1 MRILYLALFSL
12 IGSFTFAQTGT
23 ISGKITD
30 AKTGEDIIGAN
41 VSIQGTQV
49 GAATD
54 LEGKFSIANL
64 KPGTYSIVVSFIT
77 YKTQTIPDVV
87 VASEKITTLN
97 ISLQEDATELEEIVV
112 TAVRETST
120 DVNLLKA
127 IKDNKL
133 VVSGIS
139 AQTISRSLDSDAA
152 QVVKRIPGVTII
164 QDRFIVIRGLNERY
178 NATMLHNA
186 YAPSM
191 ESDTRSFSFDL
202 IPSNIIDQ
210 VLIFKSPAPEL
221 PGDFSGGAVKIFTKG
236 IPDEN
241 STIIDMGI
249 GYRSGTSLKSFYAE
263 ERRSGHW
270 MGFNDGANDLPAGFP
285 SNFNGLSNDQINAAG
300 RSLPNNWKEQK
311 YNAGLDSKF
320 SITHNFR
327 KDIGKLQIGNVT
339 SVNYSNSKTI
349 FNIENISYEA
359 YDFTTNS
366 EKQRFNYGDT
376 QYSQEILAGL
386 VHNWAVRL
394 SSNHFLEFK
403 NLYNQL
409 SSYRFVDRFGDQFAQ
424 SFVFDNSAFYNEYR
438 GFYSGQLVG
447 THKLFNETTL
457 IEWVGG
463 YGKSFNDLP
472 DYRRFR
478 RNVYDREN
486 RLSTLFIPIPQ
497 SPDFFGKF
505 YSEMEEDVYTGSITV
520 DQKIKFKNAE
530 SFNPSVKFGAF
541 YEDKERVFD
550 ARNLGFVQG
559 FNFDSDLIALPV
571 EELFAGEG
579 NININGGIRVNENFN
594 PTNSYVASNRL
605 FATFLSLN
613 IPIGRFNI
621 SGGVRVEN
629 NVQQLKSA
637 TTTGPI
643 LVDNP
648 IVSWLPSGTISY
660 SISDKMAI
668 KAVAGKTLNRPEF
681 REIAPFSFYDFI
693 FDATISGNVFL
704 ENSSVTNVDLR
715 WELYPSATETITVAL
730 FYKDFNS
737 PIEKLFTAF
746 GSEQP
751 TFQFINLESAY
762 SRGIEIDA
770 RKSLSA
776 IPSAFLNKLS
786 VLVNVALIQ
795 SRVTLGEEASQLA
808 EAKDRPL
815 QGQSP
820 YIVNT
825 GLFYNDDDK
834 SFQVNLMYNV
844 IGQRIFAVGGSF
856 IPDTYEMPRNQ
867 LDLSIRKGIGER
879 FTLKAGIRDI
889 LSQDFLLLQDGNED
903 GKLDR
908 KNDQAIRRFN
918 PGRSFS
924 LGVSIKL

>member
-1 MRILYLALFSL
+1 MRIIHVLFFSLFS
-12 IGSFTFAQTGT
+12 TFVSAQTCAIQGTITDAQTGET
-23 ISGKITD
+23 IV
-30 AKTGEDIIGAN
+30 GAN
-41 VSIQGTQV
+41 ISIQGTQI
-49 GAATD
+49 GGSSD
-54 LEGKFSIANL
+54 IDGKFCINNL
-64 KPGTYSIVVSFIT
+64 TPGDYTLLVSFIS
-77 YKTQTIPDVV
+77 YKTQVLPGTIVDEDN
-87 VASEKITTLN
+87 STTIN
-97 ISLQEDATELEEIVV
+97 ISMIEDATELGEVV
-112 TAVRETST
+112 ITAVRETST
-120 DVNLLKA
+120 DIHLLKT
-127 IKDNKL
+127 IRDSKL

-139 AQTISRSLDSDAA
+139 AQSISRSLDSDAG

-191 ESDTRSFSFDL
+191 ESDTRSFSFDV

-210 VLIFKSPAPEL
+210 VLIYKSPAPEL

-241 STIIDMGI
+241 STFIDMSI
-249 GYRSGTSLKSFYAE
+249 GYRSGTSLKNFYAE
-263 ERRSGHW
+263 ERRPGHW
-270 MGFNDGANDLPAGFP
+270 LGMNDGANDIPAGFP
-285 SNFNGLSNDQINAAG
+285 SNFTNLSNDQVNAAG
-300 RSLPNNWKEQK
+300 RSLPNNWKERE

-327 KDIGKLQIGNVT
+327 KDVGKLQIGNVT

-349 FNIENISYEA
+349 FNIDNISYEA
-359 YDFTTNS
+359 FDFGTNLS
-366 EKQRFNYGDT
+366 KERFNYDDV
-376 QYSQEILAGL
+376 QYSQEILTGL
-386 VHNWAVRL
+386 VHNWAVRF
-394 SSNHFLEFK
+394 SDNHFLEFK

-424 SFVFDNSAFYNEYR
+424 GFVFDNSAFYNEYR

-447 THKLFNETTL
+447 THKLFNEGTL
-457 IEWVGG
+457 VEWVGG
-463 YGKSFNDLP
+463 YGRSFNELP

-478 RNVYDREN
+478 RNVYDRES
-486 RLSTLFIPIPQ
+486 RSSTLFIPIAQ

-505 YSEMEEDVYTGSITV
+505 YSEMEEDVYTGSITI
-520 DQKIKFKNAE
+520 DQKIRFKNAE
-530 SFNPSVKFGAF
+530 SFDPSVKFGAF
-541 YEDKERVFD
+541 YESKERVFD

-559 FNFDSDLIALPV
+559 FNFNSDLRELPV
-571 EELFAGEG
+571 DELFGGEG

-594 PTNSYVASNRL
+594 PTNSYVASNTL
-605 FATFLSLN
+605 FAPFVSLN
-613 IPIGRFNI
+613 IPIGRFDV

-629 NVQQLKSA
+629 NEQQLRSA

-648 IVSWLPSGTISY
+648 IISWLPSGTIAY

-704 ENSSVTNVDLR
+704 RNSFVTNIDLR
-715 WELYPSATETITVAL
+715 WELYPRATETVSVAL
-730 FYKDFNS
+730 FHKDFDS

-751 TFQFINLESAY
+751 TFQFINLQRAY
-762 SRGIEIDA
+762 SRGIEIDV
-770 RKSLSA
+770 RKSLSSS
-776 IPSAFLNKLS
+776 PSSFLGRLS
-786 VLVNVALIQ
+786 ALVNVALIQ
-795 SRVTLGEEASQLA
+795 SKVTLGAEASQLA

-820 YIVNT
+820 YIINT
-825 GLFYNDDDK
+825 GLFYSDDEK
-834 SFQVNLMYNV
+834 NFQLNLLYNV
-844 IGQRIFAVGGSF
+844 IGKRIFAVGGSF
-856 IPDTYEMPRNQ
+856 VPDTYEMPRNQ

-889 LSQDFLLLQDGNED
+889 LSQDFILLQDGNED
-903 GKLDR
+903 GRLDR
-908 KNDQAIRRFN
+908 NNDQAFRRFN

-924 LGVSIKL
+924 LGISTKL

>member
-1 MRILYLALFSL
+1 MSKNLYLVLFILS
-12 IGSFTFAQTGT
+12 SFTAFAQNGSIDGT
-23 ISGKITD
+23 VLD
-30 AKTGEDIIGAN
+30 ASNAEPIIGAN
-41 VSIQGTQV
+41 VYIEGTTV
-49 GAATD
+49 GASTD
-54 LEGKFSIANL
+54 LDGKFIIKNI
-64 KPGTYSIVVSFIT
+64 KPGTYNIVVSFIT
-77 YKTQTIPDVV
+77 YKMQVLSGITVDEGRSTTINVDL
-87 VASEKITTLN
+87 I
-97 ISLQEDATELEEIVV
+97 EDATELSAVV
-112 TAVRETST
+112 VSAVREIST
-120 DVNLLKA
+120 DISLIKA
-127 IKDNKL
+127 IRESKL

-139 AQTISRSLDSDAA
+139 AQSISKSLDSDAA
-152 QVVKRIPGVTII
+152 QVVKRIPGVTIV

-191 ESDTRSFSFDL
+191 EADNRSFSFDV

-241 STIIDMGI
+241 STIVDMSM
-249 GYRSGTSLKSFYAE
+249 GYRSGTSLRSFYAD
-263 ERRSGHW
+263 ERRPGHW
-270 MGFNDGANDLPAGFP
+270 LGMNDGANNLPTGFP
-285 SNFNGLSNDQINAAG
+285 ANFTGLSNDEVNTAG

-320 SITHNFR
+320 SITQNFR
-327 KDIGKLQIGNVT
+327 KDFGKLQIGNVT

-349 FNIENISYEA
+349 FSIDNISYEA
-359 YDFTTNS
+359 FDFNTNLS
-366 EKQRFNYGDT
+366 NQRFNYDDI
-376 QYSQEILAGL
+376 QYTQEILLGL
-386 VHNWAVRL
+386 VHNWAVRINE
-394 SSNHFLEFK
+394 NHFLEFK

-409 SSYRFVDRFGDQFAQ
+409 SSYRFVDRFGDQIAQ
-424 SFVFDNSAFYNEYR
+424 GGFIFDNSAFYNEYR

-447 THKLFNETTL
+447 THKLFNEATL
-457 IEWVGG
+457 VEWVGG

-505 YSEMEEDVYTGSITV
+505 YSEMDENVYTGSLTV
-520 DQKIKFKNAE
+520 DQKISFKNAE

-541 YEDKERVFD
+541 YENKDRVFD

-559 FNFDSDLIALPV
+559 FNFNSDLIDLPV
-571 EELFAGEG
+571 EELFAGEE

-605 FATFLSLN
+605 FASFASLN
-613 IPIGRFNI
+613 IPLGRFNF

-629 NVQQLKSA
+629 NIQQLRSA

-648 IVSWLPSGTISY
+648 IISWLPSGTITY
-660 SISDKMAI
+660 SISDKMAL

-681 REIAPFSFYDFI
+681 REIAPFSFYDFL

-704 ENSSVTNVDLR
+704 RNSFVNNVDLR
-715 WELYPSATETITVAL
+715 WEFYPSTTETISVAL

-746 GSEQP
+746 GSEQIS
-751 TFQFINLESAY
+751 FQFINLESAY
-762 SRGIEIDA
+762 SRGIEFDM
-770 RKSLSA
+770 RKSLSSN
-776 IPSAFLNKLS
+776 PVSFLS
-786 VLVNVALIQ
+786 RVTALVNVALIQ

-825 GLFYNDDDK
+825 GLFYEDG
-834 SFQVNLMYNV
+834 SLQVNLLYNV
-844 IGQRIFAVGGSF
+844 IGKRIFAVGGSF

-867 LDLSIRKGIGER
+867 LDLNIRKGIGNR
-879 FTLKAGIRDI
+879 ITLKAGIRDI

-908 KNDQAIRRFN
+908 KIDQAVRRFN

-924 LGVSIKL
+924 LGVSLKI